1 MRTRLAYLLL
11 ALLGGLAGAGVEF
24 LVVAAARPWT
34 PPLFWRT
41 AVELALLWSCAALG
55 VALLRLVTRRA
66 PAPAGALLCGPIGWS
81 VAWFLTELDG
91 GGRLDSG
98 KVALLGALLTGAL
111 LLAHGRLDRPLARV
125 PLLAKPLL
133 WVVVPPLLLCAAF
146 LRHRARTPAPPT
158 RAAAAD
164 AKSVLWISLD
174 TLRADRLGCYGNG
187 DGLSP
192 HLDALAREGVLF
204 EQLTCPMPLTAP
216 SHTAMLTGL
225 PPHESGVTKNGQPLP
240 LDAPTLPRLFA
251 GEGYA
256 TGGFVSGFPLFQ
268 RSSHSAEHFHWYDDE
283 FDPEAP
289 LAEGGRGSPLG
300 RVALRALRKQLRW
313 KEPIERAGDVTVARA
328 LEWLARDEV
337 AERPFFLFV
346 HLYDVHGE
354 YIPHEPG
361 VARSRFWDLGA
372 TRERLAYLEDPA
384 NRAHLARLYDG
395 EVKWVDQQV
404 ERLFA
409 QLRATKRWD
418 DTLVLVTSD
427 HGESL
432 GEHDYWYEHI
442 NPYHVETR
450 CPAILKLPRGA
461 AAGTRVSGPA
471 QTVDLAKTVVELV
484 GAPFEAA
491 GPGASLA
498 GAIESGRIPR
508 RTILCQSMFDF
519 SNTFFAVSAWDGR
532 YKLLRRSAAF
542 QRHDSKR
549 VPASEELFD
558 VQADPGET
566 VDLLKSGALPD
577 DLDLEALRDEL
588 DAYFAK
594 CLAVGPAHVDD
605 DVAETLKQLGYGD
618 G

>member
-11 ALLGGLAGAGVEF
+11 ALLSGLAGAGLE
-24 LVVAAARPWT
+24 LIAVAATRPWT

-41 AVELALLWSCAALG
+41 AAELALLWSGAALG
-55 VALLRLVTRRA
+55 VALLRLATRRA
-66 PAPAGALLCGPIGWS
+66 PAPAGALLCGPIGWT
-81 VAWFLTELDG
+81 VAWFLTRLDG
-91 GGRLDSG
+91 GGRLDTG
-98 KVALLGALLTGAL
+98 LVALVGALLTGAL
-111 LLAHGRLDRPLARV
+111 LLAHGRLDGLFARLKLLAR
-125 PLLAKPLL
+125 PLL
-133 WVVVPPLLLCAAF
+133 WVVVAPLLLGGAL
-146 LRHRARTPAPPT
+146 LRQRARTPAPPE
-158 RAAAAD
+158 RAAAAG

-174 TLRADRLGCYGNG
+174 TLRADRLGCYGNAS
-187 DGLSP
+187 GLSP
-192 HLDALAREGVLF
+192 HLDALARESVLF

-240 LDAPTLPRLFA
+240 HDAPTLPRRFA

-268 RSSHSAEHFHWYDDE
+268 RSSHYADHFHWYDDE
-283 FDPEAP
+283 FDPKAP
-289 LAEGGRGSPLG
+289 LGEGGRSSPLG
-300 RVALRALRKQLRW
+300 TVALRALRKQLRW
-313 KEPIERAGDVTVARA
+313 KEPIERAGDVTVGRA

-337 AERPFFLFV
+337 AARPFFLFV

-354 YIPHEPG
+354 YVPHEPG

-372 TRERLAYLEDPA
+372 TRERLAYLDDPQ
-384 NRAHLARLYDG
+384 NREHLARLYDG
-395 EVKWVDQQV
+395 EVKWVDAQV

-418 DTLVLVTSD
+418 DTLVVVTSD

-442 NPYHVETR
+442 NPYHVETH
-450 CPAILKLPRGA
+450 CPAIVKLPGGA

-471 QTVDLAKTVVELV
+471 QTLDLAKTVVELV
-484 GAPFEAA
+484 GAPFEVE
-491 GPGASLA
+491 GPGASLV

-519 SNTFFAVSAWDGR
+519 GNTFFAVSAWDGR
-532 YKLLRRSAAF
+532 YKLLYRSPAF

-549 VPASEELFD
+549 LPASEELFD
-558 VQADPGET
+558 VLADPGET

-577 DLDLEALRDEL
+577 DLDLEALRNEL
-588 DAYFAK
+588 DAYFEK
-594 CLAVGPAHVDD
+594 CLAVGPAHVAD
-605 DVAETLKQLGYGD
+605 DVAEQLKQLGYGNK
-618 G
+618 